1 MGQESSTPIDEH
13 TPPEALEARTV
24 DAVAEFIKEGR
35 AKNIVVMV
43 GFMPF
48 EYKTRLLWHI

>member
-13 TPPEALEARTV
+13 TLPDTLEARTV
-24 DAVAEFIKEGR
+24 DAVAKFIKEGR

-43 GFMPF
+43 GFTPF
-48 EYKTRLLWHI
+48 EYKTGL

>member
-13 TPPEALEARTV
+13 TAPETLGARTV
-24 DAVAEFIKEGR
+24 DAVAKFVKEGR

-48 EYKTRLLWHI
+48 QYKTRLL